1 MAVLIGP
8 HVCRDVGPVRESV
21 FSPPLVGVHTECGT
35 STAMISV
42 RELREGVAF
51 HQSPYLAR
59 ASYGS
64 LGVRKDSGCPAVAC
78 EVH

>member
-1 MAVLIGP
+1 
-8 HVCRDVGPVRESV
+8 
-21 FSPPLVGVHTECGT
+21 
-35 STAMISV
+35 MISV

-64 LGVRKDSGCPAVAC
+64 LGVRKDSGCPAVAY